1 MVNFQSA
8 PTLMAT
14 QSLTDAANS
23 GIFDVI
29 VESTAT
35 KLLLPNVYARD
46 EDSTN
51 LYKRLG
57 LNSRQIDML
66 ATATP
71 KRHYYYLSDY
81 GRRLFDLAIGPLT
94 MAFVGVSDKDSL
106 ALIRQLETIHG
117 NGWVAEWLALKNLR
131 LEDYQVSSY
140 AI

>member
-1 MVNFQSA
+1 
-8 PTLMAT
+8 
-14 QSLTDAANS
+14 
-23 GIFDVI
+23 
-29 VESTAT
+29 
-35 KLLLPNVYARD
+35 VYARD

-66 ATATP
+66 ATAIP
-71 KRHYYYLSDY
+71 KRHYYYLSEY

-106 ALIRQLETIHG
+106 ALIKQLETTHG
-117 NGWVAEWLALKNLR
+117 NDWVTEWLALKNLR
-131 LEDYQVSSY
+131 LEDYQVSTY